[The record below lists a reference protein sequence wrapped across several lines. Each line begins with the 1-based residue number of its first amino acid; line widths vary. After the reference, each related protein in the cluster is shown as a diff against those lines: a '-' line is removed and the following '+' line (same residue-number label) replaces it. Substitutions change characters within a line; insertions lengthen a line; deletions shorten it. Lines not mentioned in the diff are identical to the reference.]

1 MGHCLISLVNTKYFS
16 DIIPDVLTPVEVA
29 GILKLG
35 RTTTYELLRT
45 GTISSIKI
53 GRKIIVPKK
62 FLENFIEDH
71 ANMCYTE
78 SQMVGNLS
86 VAGKE

>member
-1 MGHCLISLVNTKYFS
+1 MTQRTNTTYFS
-16 DIIPDVLTPVEVA
+16 DSVPDVLTPTEVA
-29 GILKLG
+29 NILKLG

-45 GTISSIKI
+45 GAINSIKI

-62 FLENFIEDH
+62 FLEDFIEEC
-71 ANMCYTE
+71 AEMCYTE

-86 VAGKE
+86 VARKE

>member
-1 MGHCLISLVNTKYFS
+1 MIQEVNTKYFGNNTP
-16 DIIPDVLTPVEVA
+16 DILAPIEVSN
-29 GILKLG
+29 ILKLG

-45 GTISSIKI
+45 GEIKSIKI

-62 FLENFIEDH
+62 FLEDFIEDY
-71 ANMCYTE
+71 AKMCYTE

-86 VAGKE
+86 CCEKGVTQ

>member
-1 MGHCLISLVNTKYFS
+1 MTQGINTKYFS
-16 DIIPDVLTPVEVA
+16 NTIPDILTPAEVA
-29 GILKLG
+29 GVLKLG

-45 GTISSIKI
+45 GAINSVKI

-62 FLENFIEDH
+62 FLDDFIENCADI
-71 ANMCYTE
+71 CYTE
-78 SQMVGNLS
+78 AQMVGNLP

>member
-1 MGHCLISLVNTKYFS
+1 MVQRTNTKYFS
-16 DIIPDVLTPVEVA
+16 GNIPDVLTPVEVA
-29 GILKLG
+29 GVLKLG

-45 GTISSIKI
+45 GAINSIKI

-62 FLENFIEDH
+62 FLEDFIEDC
-71 ANMCYTE
+71 AEMCYTE
-78 SQMVGNLS
+78 SQMVGNLP